1 MCSWF
6 DVNMVAERRSTVLES
21 LSSESVERADRRA
34 KCSGTEDVTVTEDAV
49 EYVADWNGDAAEDVG
64 ERESHRRSRGK
75 WSRRFCDGWQRGSE
89 IVREPDY
96 LKLLAE
102 AKKETVDPDQYLD
115 MNDEDECGGDQEVCA
130 YPEFS
135 DAVAAG
141 SSGYETRNSVIR
153 FGSQSSNEQLW
164 TESDLENYMRRCK

>member
-6 DVNMVAERRSTVLES
+6 EVNMVAERRSTVLES

-34 KCSGTEDVTVTEDAV
+34 KSSGAEDVTVTEDAV

-75 WSRRFCDGWQRGSE
+75 WSRRRCDGWQRCSE

-96 LKLLAE
+96 LKFLADAE
-102 AKKETVDPDQYLD
+102 KETV
-115 MNDEDECGGDQEVCA
+115 
-130 YPEFS
+130 
-135 DAVAAG
+135 
-141 SSGYETRNSVIR
+141 
-153 FGSQSSNEQLW
+153 
-164 TESDLENYMRRCK
+164 